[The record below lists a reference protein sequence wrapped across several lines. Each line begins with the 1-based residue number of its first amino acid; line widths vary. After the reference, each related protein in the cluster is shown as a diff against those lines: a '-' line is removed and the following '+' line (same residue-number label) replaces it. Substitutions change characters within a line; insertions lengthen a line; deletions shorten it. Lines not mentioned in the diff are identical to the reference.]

1 MVITEITFPQDSL
14 MALFALRKFAL
25 ADKNRALYKMAVNQK
40 ISSLKQW
47 EPRIWIVPDNY
58 STLSKTV
65 VRFPRVNVPRCFS
78 LFFPTIST
86 TESNEL
92 LFIGTFCP
100 DT

>member
-1 MVITEITFPQDSL
+1 

-58 STLSKTV
+58 STLSKTSV
-65 VRFPRVNVPRCFS
+65 CVPALMCQDAFPW
-78 LFFPTIST
+78 FFPTISA
-86 TESNEL
+86 TENNEF
-92 LFIGTFCP
+92 LFFGNVTR
-100 DT
+100 DKAQRLVV